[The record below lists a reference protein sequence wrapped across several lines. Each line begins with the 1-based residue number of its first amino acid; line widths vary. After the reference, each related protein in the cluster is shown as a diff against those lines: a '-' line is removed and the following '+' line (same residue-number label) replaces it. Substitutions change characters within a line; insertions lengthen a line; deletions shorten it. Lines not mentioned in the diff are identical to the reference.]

1 MRVLVAGGSGLIGRA
16 LVASLAED
24 SHQAVVLSRRPEAA
38 RGLPAGA
45 RAAGWD
51 GRTLGAW
58 VEEVAAADAV
68 VQLSGESIFGRWT
81 EAKKR
86 RLVASRVE
94 SSRLLAEAFAAVRRR
109 PAVLVQASAVGY
121 YGDTGEAVVTEESPP
136 GNDFLADLARRWE
149 AARVAV
155 EELGVRRPL
164 LRTGIVLAREAGALK
179 VMRLAHLALAGGPL
193 GSGRQWTPWIHR
205 ADEVGAIRFLLEHP
219 QATGPFNLSAPEPAR
234 NRDLTRA
241 VGRELSRPSW
251 LPVPRWPL
259 RLAAGELADALFGG
273 QRAVPGRLLALGYRF
288 RFPTLEGAVGDLLA
302 ADRARVTSRAGA

>member
-1 MRVLVAGGSGLIGRA
+1 
-16 LVASLAED
+16 
-24 SHQAVVLSRRPEAA
+24 
-38 RGLPAGA
+38 
-45 RAAGWD
+45 
-51 GRTLGAW
+51 
-58 VEEVAAADAV
+58 VAAADAV

-81 EAKKR
+81 AAKKR
-86 RLVASRVE
+86 RLMASRVD

-109 PAVLVQASAVGY
+109 PGVLVQASAVGY
-121 YGDTGEAVVTEESPP
+121 YGDTGEAEVTEESPR
-136 GNDFLADLARRWE
+136 GSDFLADLAGRWE
-149 AARVAV
+149 AASASV

-219 QATGPFNLSAPEPAR
+219 QATGPFNLCAPEPAR

-241 VGRELSRPSW
+241 VGRALRRPSW

-259 RLAAGELADALFGG
+259 RLLAGELADAVFGG
-273 QRAVPGRLLALGYRF
+273 QRAVPARLLALGYRF
-288 RFPTLEGAVGDLLA
+288 RFPDLEGALADLLGRGRGPA
-302 ADRARVTSRAGA
+302 TSRAGA